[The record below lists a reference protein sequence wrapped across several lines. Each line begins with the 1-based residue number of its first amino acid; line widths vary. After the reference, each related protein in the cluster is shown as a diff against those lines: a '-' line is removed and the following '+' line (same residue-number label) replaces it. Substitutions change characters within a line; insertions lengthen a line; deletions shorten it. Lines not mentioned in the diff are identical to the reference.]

1 VDACVTC
8 VAFVVLAVS
17 VAAWLALS
25 VVILVGR
32 LLHDRRFG
40 DRASLSP
47 GSRRARRLVRR
58 ARTGAGRWGRIGA
71 LRALARAGHPASI
84 RLLRHALA
92 DDDPEVVSAA
102 VRSLG
107 DVGDDAVE
115 LLLDA
120 LAAGRAPRSR
130 VAAQLERLAPRPGP
144 ALVPL
149 LAHDDAG
156 VRYWAATLLARYP
169 ALGTHALVAAAGD
182 VDANVRGAAVR
193 SLGSRSGSAACAA
206 VAAALR
212 DPAWVVRV
220 HAARAAGHLSG
231 AGSAAPVARLLADR
245 EWWVRSAAKD
255 ALRGI
260 GLAAIPALLP
270 VLVAE
275 DTFARNGAAEV
286 LQDIGFVDFLAAE
299 RPGSPLLVRIYAAG
313 GEELRAA
320 AEARRAGGGDRMERA
335 A

>member
-1 VDACVTC
+1 
-8 VAFVVLAVS
+8 
-17 VAAWLALS
+17 
-25 VVILVGR
+25 
-32 LLHDRRFG
+32 
-40 DRASLSP
+40 
-47 GSRRARRLVRR
+47 
-58 ARTGAGRWGRIGA
+58 
-71 LRALARAGHPASI
+71 
-84 RLLRHALA
+84 
-92 DDDPEVVSAA
+92 
-102 VRSLG
+102 
-107 DVGDDAVE
+107 
-115 LLLDA
+115 
-120 LAAGRAPRSR
+120 
-130 VAAQLERLAPRPGP
+130 
-144 ALVPL
+144 
-149 LAHDDAG
+149 
-156 VRYWAATLLARYP
+156 
-169 ALGTHALVAAAGD
+169 
-182 VDANVRGAAVR
+182 
-193 SLGSRSGSAACAA
+193 
-206 VAAALR
+206 
-212 DPAWVVRV
+212 VRV